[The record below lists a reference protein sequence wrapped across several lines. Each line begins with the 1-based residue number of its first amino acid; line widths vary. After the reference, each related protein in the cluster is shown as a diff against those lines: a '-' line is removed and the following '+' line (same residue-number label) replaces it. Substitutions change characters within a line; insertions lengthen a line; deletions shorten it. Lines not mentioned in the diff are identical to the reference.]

1 MTQPPLP
8 PEPPEPGPPDDAVP
22 PVPPESEP
30 IPGPADDAIPPA
42 PSGAVADAPA
52 DQPADADAVDAVPP
66 PPPPPVPQQPTPTA
80 VAPAAFVAPAVAAPV
95 DRIRA
100 AYQRRNETDYVFNF
114 WTALGWTLL
123 TCGVYGIY
131 VVYQLVRRSRDHN
144 SRRIEELDAATA
156 FAWEQAGTRGL
167 QDELRP
173 NFERIATHLAAMRQ
187 MTTEFRDPVI
197 WTVLAV
203 FAGGIVQIIL
213 YILLDS
219 DLVKHDYQQ
228 GGAEHELS
236 TVYARLGAPVVAPDP
251 GSLHQAHNYVARVIV
266 LLVTCGIYGLWW
278 QYDVMVDLNRH
289 FEKDWVWEDSLANA
303 VQTLT
308 V

>member
-1 MTQPPLP
+1 V
-8 PEPPEPGPPDDAVP
+8 GAAP
-22 PVPPESEP
+22 PVVA
-30 IPGPADDAIPPA
+30 GTAPA
-42 PSGAVADAPA
+42 PV
-52 DQPADADAVDAVPP
+52 
-66 PPPPPVPQQPTPTA
+66 
-80 VAPAAFVAPAVAAPV
+80 VAPVAAPI

-114 WTALGWTLL
+114 WTALGWTFL
-123 TCGVYGIY
+123 TCGIYGIY
-131 VVYQLVRRSRDHN
+131 VVYQMVRRSRDHN
-144 SRRIEELDAATA
+144 ARRVEELDAATA

-203 FAGGIVQIIL
+203 FAGGIVQIIV

-219 DLVKHDYQQ
+219 DLVKHDYRQ

-236 TVYARLGAPVVAPDP
+236 AIYTRLGAPVSAPDP
-251 GSLHQAHNYVARVIV
+251 ASLHQAHNYVARVIV

-289 FEKDWVWEDSLANA
+289 FEKDWAWEDSLAGA
-303 VQTLT
+303 AQSLAA
-308 V
+308 

>member
-1 MTQPPLP
+1 MTQPPP
-8 PEPPEPGPPDDAVP
+8 PSEPPEEPVDLPVDAPVDAPIDAPVDAPIDAPIDAMTAPVVAPTPPAVP
-22 PVPPESEP
+22 
-30 IPGPADDAIPPA
+30 IPP
-42 PSGAVADAPA
+42 
-52 DQPADADAVDAVPP
+52 
-66 PPPPPVPQQPTPTA
+66 
-80 VAPAAFVAPAVAAPV
+80 VAPNPVVAAVAAPL
-95 DRIRA
+95 DRIRG
-100 AYQRRNETDYVFNF
+100 AYQRRNDTDYIFNF

-144 SRRIEELDAATA
+144 VRRLEELDAATA

-167 QDELRP
+167 HDELRP
-173 NFERIATHLAAMRQ
+173 DFERVATHLAAMRQ

-203 FAGGIVQIIL
+203 FASGIVQIIV

-236 TVYARLGAPVVAPDP
+236 AIYTRLGASIPSPDP
-251 GSLHQAHNYVARVIV
+251 ATLHQAQNYIARVVV
-266 LLVTCGIYGLWW
+266 LFVTCGFYAFWW
-278 QYDVMVDLNRH
+278 QYNMMMDLNQH
-289 FEKDWVWEDSLANA
+289 FEKDWVWEDALAGA
-303 VQTLT
+303 VQSLT

>member
-1 MTQPPLP
+1 MTQPPPP
-8 PEPPEPGPPDDAVP
+8 PEPPEPSAEEPTDEPVEAVPPADAADAADAVP
-22 PVPPESEP
+22 
-30 IPGPADDAIPPA
+30 A
-42 PSGAVADAPA
+42 
-52 DQPADADAVDAVPP
+52 PP
-66 PPPPPVPQQPTPTA
+66 PPPAATPPVAVSGTPSA
-80 VAPAAFVAPAVAAPV
+80 VVAPVAAPV

-100 AYQRRNETDYVFNF
+100 AYQRRNETDYIFDF

-123 TCGVYGIY
+123 TCGIYGFY

-144 SRRIEELDAATA
+144 ARRLEELDAATA

-173 NFERIATHLAAMRQ
+173 DFERVATHLSAMRQ
-187 MTTEFRDPVI
+187 MTTEFRDPMI

-203 FAGGIVQIIL
+203 VASGIVQLIV

-236 TVYARLGAPVVAPDP
+236 TIYTRLGAPIPSPDP
-251 GSLHQAHNYVARVIV
+251 ASLHQAHNYAARVIV
-266 LLVTCGIYGLWW
+266 LLVSCGFYGLWW
-278 QYDVMVDLNRH
+278 LYDVMVELNRH
-289 FEKDWVWEDSLANA
+289 FEKDWVWEDALAASVQSL
-303 VQTLT
+303 TI
-308 V
+308 